1 MDLWCHLRVSKV
13 NIKFL
18 NTNFKCVFTQGNYIP
33 FSSVHSVSYSF
44 LSNTLGVE
52 FFPDSVEAL
61 MMMMGLWCWK
71 LDSPCFLDPK
81 EVEDKVVQRVLSLP
95 SAFLPLHVQ
104 SDMSVSQ
111 LLEGE
116 DRDRLVWQL
125 CRREW
130 FLLKG
135 LSSWPLW
142 VWTKWVC
149 CPLSSTVCAHNV
161 DSWSLEELER
171 LGYFLRNYFPTL
183 PQS

>member
-71 LDSPCFLDPK
+71 LDSPCFLDPE

-116 DRDRLVWQL
+116 DRDGVGMAAMQARVISTKRSFQL
-125 CRREW
+125 ASVSLDEVS
-130 FLLKG
+130 L
-135 LSSWPLW
+135 LSS
-142 VWTKWVC
+142 VFDSVC
-149 CPLSSTVCAHNV
+149 S
-161 DSWSLEELER
+161 
-171 LGYFLRNYFPTL
+171 
-183 PQS
+183 